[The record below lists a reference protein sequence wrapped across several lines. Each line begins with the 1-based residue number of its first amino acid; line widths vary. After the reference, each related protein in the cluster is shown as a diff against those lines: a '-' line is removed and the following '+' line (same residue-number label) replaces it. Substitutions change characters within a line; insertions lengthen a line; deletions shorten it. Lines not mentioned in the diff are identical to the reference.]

1 MVPCRL
7 LITRGDMEGPMTLEE
22 MKAKIQIE
30 ATIGAIKYRPPMGK
44 PEDRM
49 LALATDTGE
58 KIAVPSAVQPV
69 IKAA

>member
-1 MVPCRL
+1 MN
-7 LITRGDMEGPMTLEE
+7 LEE

-44 PEDRM
+44 AEDRM
-49 LALATDTGE
+49 LALATGLTENGE
-58 KIAVPSAVQPV
+58 KIAVPSVVQPV